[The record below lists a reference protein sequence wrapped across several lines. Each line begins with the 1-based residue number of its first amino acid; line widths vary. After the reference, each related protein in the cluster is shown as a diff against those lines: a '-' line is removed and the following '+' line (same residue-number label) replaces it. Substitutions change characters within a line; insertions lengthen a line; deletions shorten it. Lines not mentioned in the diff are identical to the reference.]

1 MVFMKFFP
9 LSAMLVSAIFCVLSS
24 GCTVVRE
31 YTPEQKEVKVSNEEY
46 ELARK
51 LVHALVKNDA
61 KTFISLLPE
70 ETRAQFTE
78 ETFAATRKSVT
89 ESVGEPVAFSYMTT
103 LELPAL
109 HPQIWKIQFRRKNI
123 NETREYTSEILFK
136 VVTGMTNKKEAAI
149 VGFFFI

>member
-1 MVFMKFFP
+1 MKTIQ
-9 LSAMLVSAIFCVLSS
+9 LSALLIGAIFCALSS
-24 GCTVVRE
+24 GCTVIRE
-31 YTPEQKEVKVSNEEY
+31 YTPEKKEVKVQTQEY

-51 LVHALVKNDA
+51 LVQAFVKNDA
-61 KTFISLLPE
+61 KAFIALLPE
-70 ETRAQFTE
+70 ETQAKFTE
-78 ETFAATRKSVT
+78 EMFAATRKSVT
-89 ESVGEPVAFSYMTT
+89 DSVGEPAAFSYVTT